1 MYFSQNQD
9 GSQIDQ
15 YLACG
20 MDYKTIRDA
29 VAKAML
35 DCNMDRIQKAIEVR
49 IYFFTHKC
57 CVTKP

>member
-1 MYFSQNQD
+1 MYFSQNEE

-35 DCNMDRIQKAIEVR
+35 DCNMNGIQKAIEVF
-49 IYFFTHKC
+49 IYSFTRTHN
-57 CVTKP
+57 T